1 MTEIP
6 QNVLDKMNA
15 QGTVKALVTADK
27 SGQPHAI
34 ICGSIASPEPGKVMV
49 GEILMKR
56 AAANL
61 AENPKAAIT
70 VAAGMEA
77 WEIVVKNP
85 VRIAEGPV
93 LDGMNKAMEAAHLV
107 AKAVWMFDVDA
118 VYDEGAGPNAGKK
131 IA

>member
-34 ICGSIASPEPGKVMV
+34 ICGSIASPAPGKVMV